1 MATAMPGSAVYPRDH
16 YSSWICVVGYLKICD
31 SLFLCF
37 KKQLFV
43 CFLYLLLGT
52 AQTPNWI
59 IIVIVH
65 SLTSESEHLSK
76 FLFCCLCEM
85 TSIHESWSRLAL
97 ICITISIVVLT
108 VCGQNPA
115 ILQKRGSFFAPLGLW
130 FTTGRN
136 LVLVTHDSYVRTN
149 SQDVS
154 ILYTVSVDV
163 KQHWTQTSCLSEL
176 RSFVKEEMDDLG
188 SPSLTVHTVS
198 VNIWQHWTQPSPLQ
212 SFVKE
217 EMYDLGSPLLVSR
230 MSA

>member
-52 AQTPNWI
+52 VQTPNWI

-97 ICITISIVVLT
+97 ICITISL
-108 VCGQNPA
+108 
-115 ILQKRGSFFAPLGLW
+115 
-130 FTTGRN
+130 
-136 LVLVTHDSYVRTN
+136 
-149 SQDVS
+149 
-154 ILYTVSVDV
+154 LYLLSVDRTLPFFKSAV
-163 KQHWTQTSCLSEL
+163 PFSLLLDCDLPQEGTWFLSPMTVMSGQIHRMLASEL
-176 RSFVKEEMDDLG
+176 RTSWAPG
-188 SPSLTVHTVS
+188 P
-198 VNIWQHWTQPSPLQ
+198 
-212 SFVKE
+212 
-217 EMYDLGSPLLVSR
+217 
-230 MSA
+230 